1 MESSNLTNRF
11 LIAMPTLADPNFHH
25 TVTYICAHNEEGA
38 MGIVINRRLDLE
50 FGEIIE
56 QLNLQERDDGRGRAA
71 RRMPIYHGGPVQID
85 RGFVLHRPD
94 EEWSSSIRISPELGM
109 TTSRDILEAI
119 AAGKG
124 PEHSLIA
131 LGYAGWGSGQ
141 LERELKENAWLSAPV
156 DADIIFATPCE
167 KRWDSAT
174 ALLGFDSHQISP
186 QVGHA

>member
-11 LIAMPTLADPNFHH
+11 LIAMPTLVDPNFHH

-38 MGIVINRRLDLE
+38 MGIVINRPLDLE
-50 FGEIIE
+50 FGEIIQ
-56 QLNLQERDDGRGRAA
+56 QLNLRLRASDRSKA
-71 RRMPIYHGGPVQID
+71 IRQMPIYHGGPVQID
-85 RGFVLHRPD
+85 RGFVLHKPD
-94 EEWSSSIRISPELGM
+94 EEWSSSIQISADLGM

-119 AAGKG
+119 AAGEG

-131 LGYAGWGSGQ
+131 LGYAGWASGQ

-156 DADIIFATPCE
+156 DADIIFTTPCRE
-167 KRWDSAT
+167 RWTSAT